1 LFWSK
6 GVGGYKQ
13 VKQTMKFKQ
22 RFEAKAAEMD
32 MTSMID
38 MVFQL
43 IIFFMVL
50 INFSQDDQNDKIKLP
65 TSELAKPAEGPLKN
79 SITINLDAN
88 SAIYMGSNVA
98 TVESV
103 APLLR
108 TEVTVLESKGESAK
122 TANIIIRAHQN
133 TPGGVLQD
141 LIKRCQELSFEQ
153 FTLRVKEEE

>member
-1 LFWSK
+1 
-6 GVGGYKQ
+6 
-13 VKQTMKFKQ
+13 MKFKQ

-65 TSELAKPAEGPLKN
+65 TSELAKPADAPLKN
-79 SITINLDAN
+79 SIYIHLGAN
-88 SAIYMGSNVA
+88 SAVYMGSNTA
-98 TVESV
+98 TVESL

-108 TEVTVLESKGESAK
+108 TEITVLEGNGESAK
-122 TANIIIRAHQN
+122 TANLIIRADQS

-141 LIKRCQELSFEQ
+141 LIKRCQELGFEQ
-153 FTLRVKEEE
+153 FTLRVKEQD